1 MSGHGAAGRP
11 LPSPP
16 LVGSASPP
24 AAVALCAE
32 VLSLPI
38 HAYLTDAEVERVCAA
53 LARA

>member
-1 MSGHGAAGRP
+1 
-11 LPSPP
+11 
-16 LVGSASPP
+16 
-24 AAVALCAE
+24 